1 MLIDV
6 LRHVSAVLRHVFLGS
21 RALCPQRPLACAWG
35 LPLGTRGTRIYFIT
49 IFIWSLD
56 FFRIKHY
63 KYLKRNPFQKVFEE
77 KNLGNINSSMNL
89 FILGSIILNEDRL
102 IPRYGDW
109 VPGCVTLLDFAV
121 SYHLLSSV
129 LHALHPSQFFLL
141 RLFPLEFTQ

>member
-1 MLIDV
+1 MMVVLVLDMLIDV
-6 LRHVSAVLRHVFLGS
+6 LRCASAAERFVRS
-21 RALCPQRPLACAWG
+21 NPCAFRIFHDWSH
-35 LPLGTRGTRIYFIT
+35 IYFII
-49 IFIWSLD
+49 IFIWSLV